1 MALKFEWDLG
11 NIMKSEIK
19 HSISVA
25 EAESVFNDPNNV
37 IFFDPKHSKDEY
49 RYICIGKSNAEQ
61 ILFAAFTFRDVDSVR
76 IISVRKANKKERT
89 VYEKYR

>member
-37 IFFDPKHSKDEY
+37 IFF
-49 RYICIGKSNAEQ
+49 G
-61 ILFAAFTFRDVDSVR
+61 
-76 IISVRKANKKERT
+76 
-89 VYEKYR
+89 